1 MKWRT
6 IQPKISLKIFLSLKL
21 TLYLAVVCIASNSSA
36 WANQCPRY
44 WPGLKEV
51 EKQSLHGFHVWDHI
65 LFCLQD
71 NYQVINWLRKEGI
84 PRHPCLQGLCSSLC
98 INSANT
104 CMFAESVSDNLENQM
119 TVSRGN
125 PQLRTC
131 YRAGAQLNICG
142 HQHLALSDLMMPVFE
157 KNQAMCVA
165 GWFFVFRVGTTCLT
179 PLAFTLMNKPCF
191 WSPKWMKD
199 GTEGYKHLTSRY
211 NACSPPLC
219 DSESLTCTPCVRFP
233 SLVGLTGLTEN
244 L

>member
-21 TLYLAVVCIASNSSA
+21 TLYLAVVCIASNSST

-71 NYQVINWLRKEGI
+71 NYQVINWLWKEGI

-119 TVSRGN
+119 TVSGGK
-125 PQLRTC
+125 PP
-131 YRAGAQLNICG
+131 AQDLLQSRCSIKYLWSSASCSIRLDDASLWEEPGHVCG
-142 HQHLALSDLMMPVFE
+142 WLIL
-157 KNQAMCVA
+157 
-165 GWFFVFRVGTTCLT
+165 
-179 PLAFTLMNKPCF
+179 CF
-191 WSPKWMKD
+191 
-199 GTEGYKHLTSRY
+199 
-211 NACSPPLC
+211 
-219 DSESLTCTPCVRFP
+219 
-233 SLVGLTGLTEN
+233 
-244 L
+244 

>member
-51 EKQSLHGFHVWDHI
+51 EKQS
-65 LFCLQD
+65 
-71 NYQVINWLRKEGI
+71 YQVINWLWKEGI

-119 TVSRGN
+119 TVSGGKPPTQDLLQSRCSIKYLWSSASCSIRLDDASLWEEPGHV
-125 PQLRTC
+125 
-131 YRAGAQLNICG
+131 CG
-142 HQHLALSDLMMPVFE
+142 WLIL
-157 KNQAMCVA
+157 
-165 GWFFVFRVGTTCLT
+165 
-179 PLAFTLMNKPCF
+179 CF
-191 WSPKWMKD
+191 
-199 GTEGYKHLTSRY
+199 
-211 NACSPPLC
+211 
-219 DSESLTCTPCVRFP
+219 
-233 SLVGLTGLTEN
+233 
-244 L
+244 